1 MMIKLHLSK
10 QSQRSESGTLRR
22 GVGMASHL
30 EEAIA
35 GREAQQ
41 LQRQVPPQPVMD
53 GHEIHSLDNIQNFMD
68 MSNVLSHN

>member
-53 GHEIHSLDNIQNFMD
+53 NIPNFMD